1 MVHGDPYLMTDILA
15 AAVTIIGLIMG
26 VVVYVWKDDRRRLD
40 AKADKT
46 ELKEIR
52 DETKT
57 DIGRI
62 WKELSDL
69 NRYLRGEK

>member
-15 AAVTIIGLIMG
+15 AAVTVIGLIMG